1 MPLALF
7 PRVHPCR
14 LCQSEPLLI
23 RSGPDLWVA
32 EAGNHSIAPGFATA
46 QGSWPGTVCP
56 NKLGGFHRPRV
67 PPTESPMCVKG
78 QFGVDGDAARHDMNG
93 PLEISRADSY

>member
-23 RSGPDLWVA
+23 RSGPDLSVA
-32 EAGNHSIAPGFATA
+32 EAGDHSIAPEFATA

-56 NKLGGFHRPRV
+56 NKLGGFTDR
-67 PPTESPMCVKG
+67 E
-78 QFGVDGDAARHDMNG
+78 
-93 PLEISRADSY
+93 